1 MKPRAKKN
9 SPSNWQRDALYMG
22 FLLVLCGVLF
32 FSMPGLRSLYETDE
46 ARYAEIAR
54 EMLVTG
60 DWVTPHLNYVKYF
73 EKPPLTYWLVAISF
87 KLFGV
92 SDASARF
99 VPMFFGTL
107 TVLLCFLLGRS
118 LWDARSGLWGG
129 AVLATSLMFLLLSRV
144 LLVDMVLC
152 FGIVLA
158 VYGAW
163 QTRQKTKHGVY
174 AFWVGLA
181 AAFLSK
187 GLLGPGLVVLHV
199 VIYCALSREW
209 DLIKRLADY
218 KAMGLCALLTLPW
231 VIWVSLVNPEFFQ
244 FFFIDEHLGR
254 LLTDRQQRQE
264 PVWYY
269 LPILPAALFPWVTLF
284 PWGLKTLWPGK
295 ANLLKPPH
303 RSWLFVTVWAV
314 WFFSF
319 LSISSSKMLHYILP
333 VLPPLGLLMGR
344 ALALVKGWKPGAE
357 TQAGLR
363 RGLVGLSVVAL
374 AAGLAL
380 PLVPALNP
388 DITFDH
394 LGGLLIVGP
403 CLATALAV
411 VIYLMRRKLI
421 CAVAAPLS
429 VLLILLVVVAIGAPQ
444 LDDYRSVKGLVKP
457 LRQVLTKSDI
467 LANYGDYYHG
477 TVFYGERRVLVADNW
492 GELDFG
498 RRHTPDTSDWFIKK
512 DADFLRFLQ
521 NPKRRV
527 FVVAEIG
534 AYKRLDKM
542 AHGVPGLL
550 LFKLKT
556 LGDKVLFSNRPLN

>member
-1 MKPRAKKN
+1 
-9 SPSNWQRDALYMG
+9 MG
-22 FLLVLCGVLF
+22 FLLLLCGVLF

-46 ARYAEIAR
+46 ARYAEISR

-73 EKPPLTYWLVAISF
+73 EKPPLTYWLVALSF

-99 VPMFFGTL
+99 VPMLFGTL

-152 FGIVLA
+152 FGIVLSI
-158 VYGAW
+158 YGAW
-163 QTRQKTKHGVY
+163 QARQKLKHGVY

-181 AAFLSK
+181 AAFLAK
-187 GLLGPGLVVLHV
+187 GLLGPGLVVLQV
-199 VIYCALSREW
+199 IIYCALSREW
-209 DLIKRLADY
+209 DLVKRLANP
-218 KAMGLCALLTLPW
+218 KAMGLCALLSLPW
-231 VIWVSLVNPEFFQ
+231 VIWVSLVNPEFFK

-264 PVWYY
+264 PFWYY

-284 PWGLKTLWPGK
+284 PWGLKRLWPGK
-295 ANLLKPPH
+295 ANLVKPAH
-303 RSWLFVTVWAV
+303 RSWLFVSVWAA
-314 WFFSF
+314 WFFLF
-319 LSISSSKMLHYILP
+319 LSISSSKMIHYILP
-333 VLPPLGLLMGR
+333 VLPPLGILMGR
-344 ALALVKGWKPGAE
+344 SFALLKGWKPE
-357 TQAGLR
+357 TPAPVGLT
-363 RGLVGLSVVAL
+363 RGLVALSVAVL
-374 AAGLAL
+374 AAGAAL
-380 PLVPALNP
+380 LLVPAFNP
-388 DITFDH
+388 DIKFDH
-394 LGGLLIVGP
+394 LGALLIVGP
-403 CLATALAV
+403 MLASALAV
-411 VIYLMRRKLI
+411 IIYLLRKKLF
-421 CAVAAPLS
+421 CTVAAPVS
-429 VLLILLVVVAIGAPQ
+429 VLLILLVITALGAPR

-457 LRQVLTKSDI
+457 LRPLLTKSDI

-477 TVFYGERRVLVADNW
+477 TVFYGQRRVLVADNW

-498 RRHTPDTSDWFIKK
+498 RRHTPGSSNWFIKK

-521 NPKRRV
+521 SPKQRV
-527 FVVAEIG
+527 FVIAEIG

-542 AHGVPGLL
+542 AQGVPGLL